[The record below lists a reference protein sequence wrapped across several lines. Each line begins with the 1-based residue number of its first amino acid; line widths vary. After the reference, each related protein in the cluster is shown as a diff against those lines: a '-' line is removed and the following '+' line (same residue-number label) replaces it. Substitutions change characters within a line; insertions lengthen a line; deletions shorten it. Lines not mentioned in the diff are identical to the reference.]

1 MTLNKKNH
9 RLSNSSSDHKGRN
22 EKEIEKISP
31 EEKDRLLQNLV
42 PFLAPGK
49 FVNVATCSLERM
61 PNVAPKLVV
70 KTEKNIIYFID
81 YIIGR
86 TFLNLKENP
95 RTSVSFIDQRTLT
108 GYQLNGTVDIIEKG
122 IELENFVEDFQKIK
136 TSFTVER
143 ILYNLRSA
151 EKASALEFALPEKF
165 AVLKVKVIEI
175 VEISSSGGLKSK
187 FALG

>member
-1 MTLNKKNH
+1 MKKNKKIH
-9 RLSNSSSDHKGRN
+9 PSADKTKRN
-22 EKEIEKISP
+22 ERQIEMITS
-31 EEKDRLLQNLV
+31 EEKDRILQDLV
-42 PFLAPGK
+42 PFLSPGK
-49 FVNVATCSLERM
+49 FINVATCSLERM

-86 TFLNLKENP
+86 TFINLKENP
-95 RTSVSFIDQRTLT
+95 RISISFIDQRTLT
-108 GYQLNGTVDIIEKG
+108 GYQLNGTVDIIDRG
-122 IELENFVEDFQKIK
+122 SELEGFVEDFQKIK
-136 TSFTVER
+136 TGFTVER
-143 ILYNLRSA
+143 ILFNLRSGG
-151 EKASALEFALPEKF
+151 KTSALEFFLPEKF

>member
-1 MTLNKKNH
+1 MKKNYK
-9 RLSNSSSDHKGRN
+9 LPNLDHK
-22 EKEIEKISP
+22 EKREKQIEKVTP
-31 EEKDRLLQNLV
+31 EEKDRLLEDLV

-49 FVNVATCSLERM
+49 FVNVATCSLEKM
-61 PNVAPKLVV
+61 PNVAPKLVI

-81 YIIGR
+81 YVIGR

-95 RTSVSFIDQRTLT
+95 RISLSFIDQRTLT
-108 GYQLNGTVDIIEKG
+108 GYQLNGSVDIIDKG
-122 IELENFVEDFQKIK
+122 VELENFVEDFQKIK

-151 EKASALEFALPEKF
+151 EKASALEFALPERF
-165 AVLKVKVIEI
+165 AVLKAKVIEI
-175 VEISSSGGLKSK
+175 VEISSSGGLKSR